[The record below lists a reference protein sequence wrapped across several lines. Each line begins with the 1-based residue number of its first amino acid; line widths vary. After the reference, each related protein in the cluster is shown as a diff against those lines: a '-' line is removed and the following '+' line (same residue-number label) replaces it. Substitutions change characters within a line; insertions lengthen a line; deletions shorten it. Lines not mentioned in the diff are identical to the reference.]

1 MDIDERIRTFDL
13 DRLHASVAE
22 SHDGEVDRSV
32 PEHADA
38 DTGLFGLAV
47 CDRSGELRS
56 VGDADV
62 TFPVQS
68 AVKPFVYALALVD
81 AGASDLDEIGIEPTG
96 EAFDAVRLESDT
108 GRPPNPMVNAG
119 ALLTASLV
127 AGGSAQERSDRILQ
141 GLSALAGRELRV
153 DDEVSRS
160 EHLSGDRNRALGHLM
175 HSAGTLHVEVED
187 AIEVYARACAVSVSA
202 ETLAVMGAT
211 LALGG
216 RNPMTGDRVLPVE
229 VVRSTLSVMA
239 TCGMYDGSGRWMH
252 RVGMPAKSGVA
263 GGVVASAPRHLGI
276 GVYSPPLDERGN
288 SVRGVL
294 ACERL
299 ADDLGLHAFTV
310 A

>member
-13 DRLHASVAE
+13 DQLHASVAE

-38 DTGLFGLAV
+38 DSGLFGLAV
-47 CDRSGELRS
+47 CDRSGDVRQ
-56 VGDADV
+56 VGDTDV
-62 TFPVQS
+62 TFPIQS

-81 AGASDLDEIGIEPTG
+81 AGATHLEEIGVEPTG
-96 EAFDAVRLESDT
+96 EAFDAVRLQSDT

-127 AGGSAQERSDRILQ
+127 AGDGPQDRAGRILA
-141 GLSALAGRELRV
+141 GLSALAGRPLVV
-153 DDEVSRS
+153 DEQVSRS
-160 EHLSGDRNRALGHLM
+160 EHLSGDRNRALGYLM
-175 HSAGTLHVEVED
+175 HSAGTLHVDVED
-187 AIEVYARACAVSVSA
+187 AIEVYARVCAVSVSA

-211 LALGG
+211 LAFGG
-216 RNPMTGDRVLPVE
+216 RNPVTGDRVLPVE

-263 GGVVASAPRHLGI
+263 GGVVAAAPRHLGI
-276 GVYSPPLDERGN
+276 GVYSPPLNERGN